1 MHLFVLHFLFI
12 VANAVLLFI
21 LSTFPLQSYGGF
33 CAVTYLSFAPEGLK
47 AVLLTGGLPP
57 LGKPCTAETVYRAC
71 FKQVQQQ
78 NEKYYKRF
86 PQDIQVVHEVVRY
99 LSESEGGGVSH
110 S

>member
-1 MHLFVLHFLFI
+1 MQYCYLYR
-12 VANAVLLFI
+12 LLFP
-21 LSTFPLQSYGGF
+21 PLQIYGGF
-33 CAVTYLSFAPEGLK
+33 CVVTYLSFAPEGLK